1 MSEGGDDAG
10 RGFGGGGL
18 VNASAQGQSGMPAS
32 VVGVLLGRFTL
43 RHWRGQPVRTV
54 LLLLLLSLGVA
65 VFLSI
70 RLANRAAVA
79 SFANFAGVF
88 SQQMDATILAP
99 AGLLPES
106 LLKTLRDASSVEG
119 TDVTAGVELIPIV
132 ETVCA
137 QSRSGEEGRIGGGS
151 TFTLLGVDLV
161 AMQNFAAEQ
170 RLDRHW
176 LDQGKPGQEEGEDG
190 LGRLLRRRDAV
201 FCSSKL
207 AAKAGLKVGSSL
219 RVVVNERTL
228 ALAVAGIIP
237 GRADQPESPSGLL
250 VMDLP
255 ALQAISGK
263 EGRLDRI
270 ECVFPKAAR
279 QGVNRDTVLERLRL
293 ACGATATVRTPE
305 SRRLA
310 AELMTRGFRLN
321 LTILSLIALLV
332 GLYLIFQALDA
343 SVVRRRGE
351 IAVLR
356 ALGVRDSEV
365 RRAWFWESVL
375 LGVGGGVC
383 GVAGGW
389 ALAQGTVRA
398 VSQTVN
404 ALYYANNAEAA
415 GLHTGEAVAAFFL
428 AVGCSIVA
436 GWIPSKRAAATPPAQ
451 LWARG
456 GGVLASPSQE
466 RSRTWAGWGM
476 FAAAVG
482 LAFCPP
488 VSFADGTHFA
498 LAGYWSALLGVVGAG
513 MIAGDG
519 LRFAAWLGARVSRHS
534 ASRQLA
540 NSHLR
545 LPTSRHRWAAAG
557 LLCAVSMTGGMS
569 VLVGSFERSVGTW
582 ITHLLQADLY
592 LTSDANQSATAYNRI
607 SAATWKEITQD
618 PVVADWDALLLV
630 PVEYRG
636 GNIRLAGTNL
646 GFYQRRNQF
655 SWLQAPK
662 TAEIFDS
669 KRNAGL
675 CAVSESFSERFRV
688 GCGDVIRVPT
698 PAGMKGLEVAGVYTD
713 YGDDQGVVMVDRM
726 HAREWFETEDVSTLS
741 LVLGSGADAEGVRAK
756 LKGKYSGLAVFT
768 NTHLRGEVMRIF
780 KQTFAITYALEAIG
794 VVVALAGLGITLA
807 SILAERRAELTTL
820 RALGMSRNDITQMAA
835 WEGALLAFGGT
846 AGGLVTSLGLGA
858 LLIFVINK
866 QTFGWTL
873 LPAVPG
879 RALFVLGLVVPIAGA
894 LVAAVVG
901 RYSADLPVDRAE

>member
-1 MSEGGDDAG
+1 
-10 RGFGGGGL
+10 
-18 VNASAQGQSGMPAS
+18 
-32 VVGVLLGRFTL
+32 
-43 RHWRGQPVRTV
+43 VRTI

-79 SFANFAGVF
+79 SFANFAGVL

-99 AGLLPES
+99 AGTLPES
-106 LLKTLRDASSVEG
+106 LLRTLRDASSGKG
-119 TDVTAGVELIPIV
+119 TDATAGVELIPIV

-137 QSRSGEEGRIGGGS
+137 PPRSVEDGGIGARS

-161 AMQNFAAEQ
+161 ALQNFAAEQ

-176 LDQGKPGQEEGEDG
+176 LDQTPQKQGRGGEDG
-190 LGRLLRRRDAV
+190 LGLLLRRRDAV

-207 AAKAGLKVGSSL
+207 AEREGLVVGSSL
-219 RVVVNERTL
+219 RVVLNDATL
-228 ALAVAGIIP
+228 ALEVAGIIP

-255 ALQAISGK
+255 ALQALSGK
-263 EGRLDRI
+263 AGRLDRI
-270 ECVFPKAAR
+270 ECVFPKAAHE
-279 QGVNRDTVLERLRL
+279 GANRERVLERLRA
-293 ACGATATVRTPE
+293 ACGTTATVRTPE

-310 AELMTRGFRLN
+310 AEVMTRGFRLN

-343 SVVRRRGE
+343 SVVKRRGE

-365 RRAWFWESVL
+365 RRAWIWESVL
-375 LGVGGGVC
+375 LGLGGGVC

-415 GLHTGEAVAAFFL
+415 GLHAGEAVAAFFL
-428 AVGCSIVA
+428 AVACSVVA
-436 GWIPSKRAAATPPAQ
+436 GWLPSKRAAATPPAQ
-451 LWARG
+451 LWAQG
-456 GGVLASPSQE
+456 GGVLTSQSQE
-466 RSRTWAGWGM
+466 RSRTWVGWGM
-476 FAAAVG
+476 LAAAVG

-488 VSFADGTHFA
+488 VGFSDGTRFA
-498 LAGYWSALLGVVGAG
+498 LGGYWSALMGVVGAG
-513 MIAGDG
+513 IVAGDG
-519 LRFAAWLGARVSRHS
+519 LRFAAWLGAQVSRRS
-534 ASRQLA
+534 APRQIA

-582 ITHLLQADLY
+582 ITHLLQADIY

-607 SAATWKEITQD
+607 SAATWKEITRD
-618 PVVADWDALLLV
+618 SDVADWDALLLV
-630 PVEYRG
+630 PVEFG
-636 GNIRLAGTNL
+636 GSSIRVAGTNL
-646 GFYQRRNQF
+646 DFYQRHNQF
-655 SWLQAPK
+655 SWLKAPK
-662 TAEIFDS
+662 KEEIFDA

-675 CAVSESFSERFRV
+675 CAVSESFSERFHA

-698 PAGMKGLEVAGVYTD
+698 PSGVRVLEVAGVYTD
-713 YGDDQGVVMVDRM
+713 YGDDQGVVMVDRV
-726 HAREWFETEDVSTLS
+726 HAQEWFGTGEVSTLS
-741 LVLGSGADAEGVRAK
+741 LVLRQGKEAESVRAR
-756 LKGKYSGLAVFT
+756 LRAEHPGLAVFT

-820 RALGMSRNDITQMAA
+820 RALGMSRSDITQMAA
-835 WEGALLAFGGT
+835 WEGALLALGGT
-846 AGGLVTSLGLGA
+846 LGGLVTSLGLGA

-873 LPAVPG
+873 LPAIPA
-879 RALFVLGLVVPIAGA
+879 RALLVLGLVVPLAGA
-894 LVAAVVG
+894 LVAGIVG
-901 RYSADLPVDRAE
+901 RFSADLPVDRTE